1 MNNLNCEYLI
11 NFEYLNDNLNW
22 ISDITMK
29 LVIKYL
35 KFNLYK
41 AEEKFKLDFGVEIE
55 YLICNWNSN

>member
-1 MNNLNCEYLI
+1 
-11 NFEYLNDNLNW
+11 
-22 ISDITMK
+22 MK

-55 YLICNWNSN
+55 YLICN